1 LSGEEKL
8 PEVTSKTRLPWR
20 KKPPPA
26 GKPIAEDTWP
36 NVGLVPYWKLPH
48 RPTLTNIERRT
59 HMNADH
65 VRESIQAVTAVL
77 NYSVDTGKRPQIINS
92 DYSKNDLSLA
102 PYHMPV
108 TDAGT
113 SGFKASLTREGFC
126 RVDDIV
132 DIRDITTSPEAAER
146 YRAHLVPLMLELTGA
161 DEIIVQAGSVR
172 RQAQLNPTLRAP
184 VPGSIPVNFVHSDF
198 TPKGAAQAEARYPAP
213 SRRETRRKAMFN
225 MWKLLSPGPTNIPLA
240 LCDSSSVLTDDIIL
254 GDSNLPDG
262 SSFETAFF
270 RHNKKHRWY
279 YYSDL
284 TAEQLLVFKQSDT
297 DANFPAVVPHTA
309 FNDDSRPPAASRV
322 SIETRCLA
330 VWFS

>member
-1 LSGEEKL
+1 
-8 PEVTSKTRLPWR
+8 VAQ
-20 KKPPPA
+20 KPPPA
-26 GKPIAEDTWP
+26 GKTIADDTWL
-36 NVGLVPYWKLPH
+36 NVGFGSVLEIAGSANVDEY
-48 RPTLTNIERRT
+48 RRRT
-59 HMNADH
+59 QMNADH
-65 VRESIQAVTAVL
+65 VRESVQSVAAVL

-102 PYHMPV
+102 PYDMPV
-108 TDAGT
+108 TDAGA
-113 SGFKASLTREGFC
+113 SGVKASLTREGFC
-126 RVDDIV
+126 RVNDSV

-172 RQAQLNPTLRAP
+172 RQAQLNPTLGAP

-198 TPKGAAQAEARYPAP
+198 TAKGAAQAEARYPAP
-213 SRRETRRKAMFN
+213 SRRDTRRKAMFN

-270 RHNKKHRWY
+270 RYNKAHRWY

-297 DANFPAVVPHTA
+297 DGNFPAVVPHTA
-309 FNDDSRPPAASRV
+309 FNDNGRPPAASRI